1 MVIYVKKNSVGYY
14 VKRENIDLLDVVVIV
29 FNQGVFFQIF
39 SKDVIEFYRINFF
52 NVLIQS

>member
-29 FNQGVFFQIF
+29 FN
-39 SKDVIEFYRINFF
+39 
-52 NVLIQS
+52 